1 MISTILPTARETLI
15 FAPNMAGATALGLQ
29 IGTGG
34 DGTADYYIERGSK
47 GYAYARYNVPDNGE
61 SEDTRTPA
69 EDLAHIRAI
78 LRPTITELA
87 CVLGVS
93 RQAVYDWQSD
103 KPITAE
109 NAARLADLARAADVF
124 AKEGLKT
131 TSQILRRKITSD
143 KNLLDIVQTGGS
155 AEEAARRLIDIVRRE
170 LRQREALSVSLASR
184 IRPPR
189 KAFEDVGAPM
199 LSEEV

>member
-1 MISTILPTARETLI
+1 M
-15 FAPNMAGATALGLQ
+15 
-29 IGTGG
+29 
-34 DGTADYYIERGSK
+34 
-47 GYAYARYNVPDNGE
+47 
-61 SEDTRTPA
+61 
-69 EDLAHIRAI
+69 
-78 LRPTITELA
+78 
-87 CVLGVS
+87 
-93 RQAVYDWQSD
+93 YDWQSD

-131 TSQILRRKITSD
+131 TSQILRRKISSD

-170 LRQREALSVSLASR
+170 LRQREALSVSLSSR
-184 IRPPR
+184 ISPPR

-199 LSEEV
+199 LSEQILT